1 MLVSKRVPYW
11 EGNEERPQTGGWHF
25 YKQENSLTRPVFL
38 SWGAAKRRRCLPR
51 PHPRHQNLTIY
62 TEASMGSVT
71 GTTRW
76 SQPHPVL
83 KARSWKRSH
92 WGGRGTIRGGRGGRA
107 SAAQPWSCPP
117 DDLASKESANCSSR
131 AAFYQLPVS
140 RAKRDFY
147 SFKWLKKIKRR
158 IFLETWKFHVQ
169 TLTVS
174 VHE

>member
-1 MLVSKRVPYW
+1 MVSKLVPYW

-76 SQPHPVL
+76 SQQHPVL
-83 KARSWKRSH
+83 KARPENGPTGAGGAQSEEDGEGGPPRPSPGPVLLMTSPARSQQ
-92 WGGRGTIRGGRGGRA
+92 T
-107 SAAQPWSCPP
+107 AAQGPHSISC
-117 DDLASKESANCSSR
+117 LSR
-131 AAFYQLPVS
+131 E
-140 RAKRDFY
+140 
-147 SFKWLKKIKRR
+147 LKG
-158 IFLETWKFHVQ
+158 IF
-169 TLTVS
+169 TVLS
-174 VHE
+174 G